1 MILLCF
7 VKKQVEDSFKF
18 CGPLIIYELYET
30 PNSKVLDDIPQNWT
44 YDTAAP
50 QPCLNLLSWVAELS
64 SGVGGIVPKVWFTM
78 LLTLLLYY
86 RKLWITRII
95 ALAVCAVYMHTRG
108 CQLDDTWAPAL
119 FQSGLNLA
127 YLMFKLVD
135 K

>member
-1 MILLCF
+1 MGLSLVHFQKYWLLSALSEQRF
-7 VKKQVEDSFKF
+7 
-18 CGPLIIYELYET
+18 
-30 PNSKVLDDIPQNWT
+30 VLDDYGFEFLDDIYKNWT

-95 ALAVCAVYMHTRG
+95 A
-108 CQLDDTWAPAL
+108 
-119 FQSGLNLA
+119 
-127 YLMFKLVD
+127 
-135 K
+135 